1 MSQVASVRALCERLY
16 ARLPVIYRLRDA
28 QQGEPLRALLS
39 LLEEELSLIESDIA
53 RLYDNWFI
61 ETCDEWA
68 VPYLGDVIGARLRH
82 AVNARA
88 FTANTLGYRRRKG
101 TLATL
106 PALAQDVTG
115 WPAHAVEYQSLV
127 VTSQHI
133 NSPRPLG
140 LATTSLHRLDA
151 LDRIGTP
158 FEQTQRSVDVRA
170 RGRFHPEQLGLYVF
184 RTSVLSQQ
192 RAVALPAT
200 ELLGCFHVGALGQP
214 HSLWCPARSRPG
226 LLAPA
231 EPGLAPQPIRRREL
245 ARLLEQRR
253 QAQLDGRVVTDPYF
267 GSEPVFVVQFADDSG
282 QVRTVAPEQMVAAN
296 LSVLWRPPAQL
307 PYRRRRDGAVV
318 SLPVTLAIDPELGRL
333 AFAEGLSVRKVWV
346 TYHYGAA
353 AELGGGGYPR
363 RRCVD
368 ESARC
373 LTVQDGDST
382 SVLAKLGDLGT
393 AMALWQ
399 GGQKL
404 VVELADSDRYS
415 LSGLSV
421 PVGCTL
427 TVRAKSAQR
436 PVLTTMQPALMVS
449 LGAGATLELDGLL
462 LAASVSLTASASPGT
477 VNRAT
482 VRLQHTTLVPGVG
495 LDATGAP
502 ISPQSISLVAGTQMG
517 TLPIDVELTRSICGP
532 ILLGPGSSLSASDSI
547 IDSPGSLVALTAPS
561 ARLAHVTVLG
571 QTMVTRLTETVNC
584 LFLGPVQTTSSVD
597 GDISYSYLPYQRSD
611 VVPYRCQP
619 HLSVEESTDGPDAVL
634 REVRPQLLSRRYG
647 AQGYGQLDVRSHSA
661 IRTVASDQGEPGAL
675 HHLQQ
680 ALRESNLLDSQAEY
694 LRSNLTL
701 NLFVV
706 T

>member
-1 MSQVASVRALCERLY
+1 MVTKKPKGLGRGLE
-16 ARLPVIYRLRDA
+16 
-28 QQGEPLRALLS
+28 ALLGPKV
-39 LLEEELSLIESDIA
+39 EE
-53 RLYDNWFI
+53 
-61 ETCDEWA
+61 
-68 VPYLGDVIGARLRH
+68 
-82 AVNARA
+82 
-88 FTANTLGYRRRKG
+88 G
-101 TLATL
+101 TSA
-106 PALAQDVTG
+106 AAADKQ
-115 WPAHAVEYQSLV
+115 A
-127 VTSQHI
+127 
-133 NSPRPLG
+133 NSPGQPASLRLTDMVPGMYQPRTRMDEGALYE
-140 LATTSLHRLDA
+140 LAESIKAQGIMQPILVRRL
-151 LDRIGTP
+151 
-158 FEQTQRSVDVRA
+158 VDGENAGKYEIIAGER
-170 RGRFHPEQLGLYVF
+170 RF
-184 RTSVLSQQ
+184 
-192 RAVALPAT
+192 RAVFDSA
-200 ELLGCFHVGALGQP
+200 FQ
-214 HSLWCPARSRPG
+214 
-226 LLAPA
+226 LAV
-231 EPGLAPQPIRRREL
+231 LT
-245 ARLLEQRR
+245 
-253 QAQLDGRVVTDPYF
+253 QLDGRVVTDPYF